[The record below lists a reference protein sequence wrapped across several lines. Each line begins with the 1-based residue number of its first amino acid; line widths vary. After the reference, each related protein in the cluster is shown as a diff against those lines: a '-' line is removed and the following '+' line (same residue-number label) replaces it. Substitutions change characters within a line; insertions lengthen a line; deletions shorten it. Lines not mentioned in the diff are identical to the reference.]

1 MRSRNVW
8 IPFLLLFVGS
18 LSLKFLSNF
27 GMLTTLLLTTI
38 YFFFGYYLQPK
49 RMSKTIW
56 TKVIS
61 IVVVGLLVLFELGYL
76 QWQAFSEFATFLS
89 LQSSI
94 GILLKVYA
102 GYLYKL

>member
-1 MRSRNVW
+1 MRQSIW
-8 IPFLLLFVGS
+8 IPFLLLLAGS

-27 GMLTTLLLTTI
+27 GLLTTLLLTTI

-49 RMSKTIW
+49 KMSRTIW
-56 TKVIS
+56 TKVVS
-61 IVVVGLLVLFELGYL
+61 IVLVGLLVLFELGYL
-76 QWQAFSEFATFLS
+76 QWQAFTEIATFLS